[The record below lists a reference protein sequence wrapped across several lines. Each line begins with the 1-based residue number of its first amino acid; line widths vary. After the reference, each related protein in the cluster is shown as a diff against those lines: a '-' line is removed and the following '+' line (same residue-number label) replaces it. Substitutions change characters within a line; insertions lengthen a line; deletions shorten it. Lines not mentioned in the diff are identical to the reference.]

1 MGNALR
7 FAGATA
13 VAAVAIVAA
22 GCGSNGS
29 PSASSATTTTTATA
43 PGTGGGANTA
53 DRTAFNACL
62 AQHGVTLPARPPGGG
77 GGGGNGQPPAG
88 GPGGGGFANLTAAQ
102 RAAFTACRSKLPAGG
117 FGGGR
122 PGGGNRANNPA
133 FAKYNTCLKQHGVT
147 LGASNSPT
155 AFAKAQA
162 ACAKL
167 APTARPAGAG
177 GSGGGAT
184 LQ

>member
-1 MGNALR
+1 M
-7 FAGATA
+7 
-13 VAAVAIVAA
+13 
-22 GCGSNGS
+22 
-29 PSASSATTTTTATA
+29 
-43 PGTGGGANTA
+43 
-53 DRTAFNACL
+53 
-62 AQHGVTLPARPPGGG
+62 AQHGVKLPGRPPGGG

-88 GPGGGGFANLTAAQ
+88 RPGGGGGFANMTAAQ
-102 RAAFTACRSKLPAGG
+102 RAAFTACRSKLPA
-117 FGGGR
+117 GGR

-167 APTARPAGAG
+167 APTGGPGGAG
-177 GSGGGAT
+177 GTGGGT
-184 LQ
+184 SLQ

>member
-1 MGNALR
+1 MGNSLR

-29 PSASSATTTTTATA
+29 PSAASAPTTTTATSTT
-43 PGTGGGANTA
+43 PGGGANTA
-53 DRTAFNACL
+53 NRTAFNTCL
-62 AQHGVTLPARPPGGG
+62 AQHGVKLPGRPPGGGG

-88 GPGGGGFANLTAAQ
+88 GPGGGGGGGFANLTAAQ
-102 RAAFTACRSKLPAGG
+102 RAAFTACRSKLPA
-117 FGGGR
+117 GGR

-147 LGASNSPT
+147 LGGSNSQT

-167 APTARPAGAG
+167 APTGGAAGAG
-177 GSGGGAT
+177 GTGGGTA

>member
-7 FAGATA
+7 LAGATA

-29 PSASSATTTTTATA
+29 PSASSATTTTATA

-53 DRTAFNACL
+53 DRTAFNACM
-62 AQHGVTLPARPPGGG
+62 AQHGVKLPGRPPGGG

-88 GPGGGGFANLTAAQ
+88 RPGGGGGGFANMTAAQ
-102 RAAFTACRSKLPAGG
+102 RAAFTACRSKLPA
-117 FGGGR
+117 GGR

-147 LGASNSPT
+147 LGASNNPT

-167 APTARPAGAG
+167 APTGGPGGAG
-177 GSGGGAT
+177 GTGGGT
-184 LQ
+184 SLQ